1 MGDRRANAA
10 AEVVAARAAL
20 EAALDAEGVSEDAVA
35 NLAEQYA
42 VALMKAPGELPPKG
56 AYTDKSY
63 IFAALKPLDGSE
75 LPPVRLLRST
85 WISNRCSLFLYY
97 SPHLVAFLYI
107 SMHLCCVNKN
117 SFHYYLVASLICC
130 MLTHSYAYQRLQVVQ
145 RGLWGKTLGMRASH
159 LRPARPF
166 GLPRPMRCPLCH
178 LAVPLPTFRRWFER
192 ACRRSDLDAS
202 ASPAS
207 V

>member
-1 MGDRRANAA
+1 MFTPFKVRREMLDDRRAIAA

-85 WISNRCSLFLYY
+85 WIKARAAKLK
-97 SPHLVAFLYI
+97 AA
-107 SMHLCCVNKN
+107 
-117 SFHYYLVASLICC
+117 ASDDER
-130 MLTHSYAYQRLQVVQ
+130 RL
-145 RGLWGKTLGMRASH
+145 
-159 LRPARPF
+159 LR
-166 GLPRPMRCPLCH
+166 LPRRQDLERDEPAAFMSVEELER
-178 LAVPLPTFRRWFER
+178 LPTEKQSGKLAAGSSSYCWCVHHT
-192 ACRRSDLDAS
+192 A
-202 ASPAS
+202 
-207 V
+207 VY

>member
-1 MGDRRANAA
+1 MSSYPSLFKDNAMSSISSSPQE
-10 AEVVAARAAL
+10 EVGRCCSL
-20 EAALDAEGVSEDAVA
+20 S
-35 NLAEQYA
+35 
-42 VALMKAPGELPPKG
+42 
-56 AYTDKSY
+56 
-63 IFAALKPLDGSE
+63 LKPCTQIG
-75 LPPVRLLRST
+75 VVY
-85 WISNRCSLFLYY
+85 FFYY

-178 LAVPLPTFRRWFER
+178 LAAPLPTFRRWFER